1 MIDAESMSG
10 SPGGDCLLRIY
21 LGEDD
26 RHNGRPLYE
35 AVVHAAR
42 EAHLA
47 GATVLKGSMG
57 FGHASRIHTA
67 KLLRLSEDLPII
79 VEIVDRWETIEAFL
93 PRLDEIMSD
102 GIVTLER
109 VAVIR
114 YRKGKKETP

>member
-1 MIDAESMSG
+1 MTRVESPS
-10 SPGGDCLLRIY
+10 GDCLLRIY

-26 RHNGRPLYE
+26 RTGGRPLYE
-35 AVVHAAR
+35 AIVYAAR
-42 EAHLA
+42 EQGLA

-57 FGHASRIHTA
+57 YGHASRIHTA

-79 VEIVDRWETIEAFL
+79 VEVVDRWERIEAFL
-93 PRLDEIMSD
+93 PHLDAIMTD

-114 YRKGKKETP
+114 YRGGRKESY